1 MKFIIHDC
9 NSKEIV
15 ARIYTNNGK
24 NALRKFR
31 NGLMSTGC
39 YEIHKRCNTWIL
51 SSSYGAYFVAIPVKE
66 RSTK

>member
-1 MKFIIHDC
+1 MKFLINDC

-15 ARIYTNNGK
+15 ARIETNNGK

-39 YEIHKRCNTWIL
+39 YEIHKRCNLWIL
-51 SSSYGAYFVAIPVKE
+51 SSSYGAYFVAVPMKE
-66 RSTK
+66 RSVK